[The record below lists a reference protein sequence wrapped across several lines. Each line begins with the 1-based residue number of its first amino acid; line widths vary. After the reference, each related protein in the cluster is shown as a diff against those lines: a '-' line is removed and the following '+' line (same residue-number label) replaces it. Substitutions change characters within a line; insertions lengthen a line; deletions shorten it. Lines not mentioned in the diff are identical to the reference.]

1 MYVAVALAAAMLL
14 GVGFVLQ
21 QQAAEKIPAA
31 LFLHPRLIAELMRK
45 PRWLG
50 GIAAMAVGDLLAA
63 LALGHLDLSV
73 TEPLLTTSLI
83 FALLI
88 AVPLSGE
95 VLRKSEILGAV
106 MLSCGAAALS
116 ATRSVSAPTESFGSF
131 AYWPAAAVIAV
142 IAAGLVH
149 LGRRRT
155 AGARAT
161 LTGAAGGLV
170 LGIADALT
178 RRSVEMIDHHRVGE
192 LFASWPGY
200 TMVATTIVGLWLMES
215 AFNAGPLHASL
226 PAITAAEPVAGMTLG
241 VVVFGDVIHVTPWL
255 LALQAA
261 GVAAIVAGVILVAR
275 APVFRGLRRHP
286 VAVPHPVDAVLAKL
300 AAGSQTPSARVPAR

>member
-1 MYVAVALAAAMLL
+1 MYVAVAIAAAMLL
-14 GVGFVLQ
+14 GAGFVLQ
-21 QQAAEKIPAA
+21 QQAAEKVPAT
-31 LFLHPRLIAELMRK
+31 LFLHPRLIAELIRK

-50 GIAAMAVGDLLAA
+50 GIAVMAAGNVLSAWV
-63 LALGHLDLSV
+63 LGHLDLSV

-83 FALLI
+83 FALLL

-95 VLRKSEILGAV
+95 TLRRSEILGAV

-116 ATRSVSAPTESFGSF
+116 ATRSVRAPTESFGSF
-131 AYWPAAAVIAV
+131 AYWPAAAVIAA
-142 IAAGLVH
+142 IAFGLVQ
-149 LGRRRT
+149 LGRRRP
-155 AGARAT
+155 ACARAT

-178 RRSVEMIDHHRVGE
+178 RRSVELLDHHRLGE
-192 LFASWPGY
+192 LVTSWPGY
-200 TMVATTIVGLWLMES
+200 TMVATTLVGLWLMES

-255 LALQAA
+255 LALQA
-261 GVAAIVAGVILVAR
+261 GGIAAMVAGVILVAR
-275 APVFRGLRRHP
+275 APVFRGLRRPAVP
-286 VAVPHPVDAVLAKL
+286 VALPADVRYAKV
-300 AAGSQTPSARVPAR
+300 AAGSRTAGAGLSSG